1 MNIEATKDFLK
12 QLRKLKKQSLNE
24 QVGQVVQ
31 SIIGAESFSDV
42 KNLKKLKGFND
53 YYRIRIGD
61 YRIGIYFDGETV
73 WLAAI
78 AHRKD
83 IYTYFP

>member
-1 MNIEATKDFLK
+1 MQEVIAANKI
-12 QLRKLKKQSLNE
+12 
-24 QVGQVVQ
+24 
-31 SIIGAESFSDV
+31 SDV
-42 KNLKKLKGFND
+42 KNLKKLTGFND

-61 YRIGIYFDGETV
+61 YRIGIFLDGETV
-73 WLAAI
+73 WLAAF